1 MDFASSASWNSQGNN
16 GVTLIFGNDAEVTNL
31 EYNEFNVINFAQA
44 AGTVR
49 MNYNKQNLDA
59 ANLANVAGY
68 DQFSDSNTYTV
79 SWSNTRGNWA
89 AGALANVEYG
99 SSNTAG
105 FWQIVRAN
113 TKLLQGQ
120 VAGDST
126 QILLT
131 VQKENLGSVTTGIK
145 AGGKIHG
152 NVCYKD
158 DVTQTPCL
166 VMEGPI
172 EFGWAAEPVDP
183 SGNTDNTGTGGDEN
197 TDSAVSMAAYGA
209 SILAAISALA
219 F

>member
-1 MDFASSASWNSQGNN
+1 MDA
-16 GVTLIFGNDAEVTNL
+16 TNL
-31 EYNEFNVINFAQA
+31 Q
-44 AGTVR
+44 TVE
-49 MNYNKQNLDA
+49 
-59 ANLANVAGY
+59 GY
-68 DQFSDSNTYTV
+68 EQFTDSKSYQV
-79 SWSNTRGNWA
+79 SWTSTRGNWA
-89 AGALANVEYG
+89 AGALANVEY
-99 SSNTAG
+99 SANENTAG

-131 VQKENLGSVTTGIK
+131 VQKESLGSVTTGIK

-166 VMEGPI
+166 VMQGPV
-172 EFGWAAEPVDP
+172 EFGWAAEPVVPDD
-183 SGNTDNTGTGGDEN
+183 GNTDNSGTGGDEN

>member
-1 MDFASSASWNSQGNN
+1 M
-16 GVTLIFGNDAEVTNL
+16 L

-59 ANLANVAGY
+59 TNLATVAGY
-68 DQFSDSNTYTV
+68 DQFTDSNVYTV

-99 SSNTAG
+99 STNTAG

-131 VQKENLGSVTTGIK
+131 VQKESLGSVTTGIK
-145 AGGKIHG
+145 AGGKILG

-158 DVTQTPCL
+158 DVTETNCL

-172 EFGWAAEPVDP
+172 DFGWAAETVTP
-183 SGNTDNTGTGGDEN
+183 SGNTDNTGDGGDEN

>member
-1 MDFASSASWNSQGNN
+1 VQ
-16 GVTLIFGNDAEVTNL
+16 
-31 EYNEFNVINFAQA
+31 
-44 AGTVR
+44 
-49 MNYNKQNLDA
+49 YNKQNLDA
-59 ANLANVAGY
+59 GTNLTTVAGY
-68 DQFSDSNTYTV
+68 APIVDDKTYTV
-79 SWSNTRGNWA
+79 SWSEGRGNWA

-99 SSNTAG
+99 ANVNTEG

-120 VAGDST
+120 VAEDST

-131 VQKENLGSVTTGIK
+131 VQKETLGPVTTEIK

-152 NVCYKD
+152 AVCYKANVANTD
-158 DVTQTPCL
+158 CNAL
-166 VMEGPI
+166 EGPV
-172 EFGWAAEPVDP
+172 EFGWAAEPVVP
-183 SGNTDNTGTGGDEN
+183 SGNTENTGTGGDEN

>member
-1 MDFASSASWNSQGNN
+1 M
-16 GVTLIFGNDAEVTNL
+16 TNL
-31 EYNEFNVINFAQA
+31 EYNEFNVINFASA
-44 AGTVR
+44 IGTVR
-49 MNYNKQNLDA
+49 MNYKKQNLDA
-59 ANLANVAGY
+59 TNLEEVDGY
-68 DQFSDSNTYTV
+68 AQFADDKTYTV
-79 SWSNTRGNWA
+79 SWTSARGNWA
-89 AGALANVEYG
+89 AGALANVEY
-99 SSNTAG
+99 SANKNTAG

-120 VAGDST
+120 VAEDST

-131 VQKENLGSVTTGIK
+131 VQKEALGDVTTGIK

-152 NVCYKD
+152 NICYKA

-166 VMEGPI
+166 VMEGPV
-172 EFGWAAEPVDP
+172 EFGWAAEPVVPD
-183 SGNTDNTGTGGDEN
+183 GNTDNTGDGGNENDEN

>member
-1 MDFASSASWNSQGNN
+1 
-16 GVTLIFGNDAEVTNL
+16 
-31 EYNEFNVINFAQA
+31 
-44 AGTVR
+44 
-49 MNYNKQNLDA
+49 MNYKKQNLDA
-59 ANLANVAGY
+59 ANLATVEGY
-68 DQFSDSNTYTV
+68 AQFSDSNTYTV
-79 SWSNTRGNWA
+79 SWSNTRGNWS

-99 SSNTAG
+99 STNTAG

-131 VQKENLGSVTTGIK
+131 VQKESLGSVTTGIK

-158 DVTQTPCL
+158 DVTQTACL

-183 SGNTDNTGTGGDEN
+183 SGNTDNTGTGGNENDEN